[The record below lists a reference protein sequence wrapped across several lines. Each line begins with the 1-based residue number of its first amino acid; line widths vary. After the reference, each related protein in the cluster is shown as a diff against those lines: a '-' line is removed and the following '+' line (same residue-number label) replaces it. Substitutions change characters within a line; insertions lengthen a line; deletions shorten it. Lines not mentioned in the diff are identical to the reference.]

1 MSIFQVPDAKITR
14 FRDEKTEAQRS
25 KVTCL
30 RLCRQKAE
38 KWILTQN
45 CLPPESVLFLEAPTL
60 VKQAGKDKSGY
71 RWHWFMAK
79 GRIQVES
86 VTGSWRQESSLAT
99 KLLSGSSLRLKVY
112 EMRKFGAQ
120 CFGGLVV
127 RESATLSCHSARV
140 PSALKGKQGL
150 SLWEAGA
157 LASWA
162 LLCPASHFC
171 KTRE

>member
-1 MSIFQVPDAKITR
+1 MSIFQVPDAKIMS

-25 KVTCL
+25 KATCS

-38 KWILTQN
+38 KWIQTQN
-45 CLPPESVLFLEAPTL
+45 CLPSESVLFLEAPTL
-60 VKQAGKDKSGY
+60 VKQAGKDKSGCSWY
-71 RWHWFMAK
+71 WFMAE

-86 VTGSWRQESSLAT
+86 VTGSWRQETSLAM
-99 KLLSGSSLRLKVY
+99 KLRSGSSLRLKVY
-112 EMRKFGAQ
+112 EMRKSGAQ

-127 RESATLSCHSARV
+127 RELATLYCHLAHV
-140 PSALKGKQGL
+140 PSALKGKQGP

-162 LLCPASHFC
+162 LLCSASHFH